1 MAIHLERTHH
11 LDKAAARAQVA
22 EVVEEIAPLIKA
34 KYHWEGD
41 RLAFRGRGVRG
52 AIEVDDDAVRV
63 EVVRS
68 PLLPVSERWLRD
80 RIGERLAAHFPE
92 EAPLPEPSPAPE
104 AASPP
109 DGTPPSHEPATGPA
123 NEADDA
129 GTDGAP
135 SPHEP
140 ATGPANEADDA
151 RGDEADDEDTDEVPA
166 TKLIAP
172 LTNLAGEAA
181 RNTLRIA
188 SLASKAS
195 FHIAREILRTDDE
208 PGPEDPEK

>member
-11 LDKAAARAQVA
+11 LDKAAAREQVA

-34 KYHWEGD
+34 KYHWDGD

-52 AIEVDDDAVRV
+52 AIKVDDDAVRV

-80 RIGERLAAHFPE
+80 RIEERLEAHFPE
-92 EAPLPEPSPAPE
+92 PTRAPEGAPPSDAMPSPSEAPPPAPE
-104 AASPP
+104 PAGDTETARTHGTTTSP
-109 DGTPPSHEPATGPA
+109 G
-123 NEADDA
+123 DA
-129 GTDGAP
+129 P
-135 SPHEP
+135 
-140 ATGPANEADDA
+140 
-151 RGDEADDEDTDEVPA
+151 V
-166 TKLIAP
+166 TKLISP
-172 LTNLAGEAA
+172 LTDLAGEAA

-195 FHIAREILRTDDE
+195 FHIAREILRTDDG
-208 PGPEDPEK
+208 PGPDDTET

>member
-11 LDKAAARAQVA
+11 LDREAAREQVA

-68 PLLPVSERWLRD
+68 PLLPVSERWLRTQ
-80 RIGERLAAHFPE
+80 IGERLETHFPE
-92 EAPLPEPSPAPE
+92 PSDAP
-104 AASPP
+104 
-109 DGTPPSHEPATGPA
+109 
-123 NEADDA
+123 NE
-129 GTDGAP
+129 AP
-135 SPHEP
+135 SPDTRPPPAPSVEP
-140 ATGPANEADDA
+140 VPSHTPA
-151 RGDEADDEDTDEVPA
+151 GSDEPGSGVSPM
-166 TKLIAP
+166 KRLHSP
-172 LTNLAGEAA
+172 LTDLAGETAQNA
-181 RNTLRIA
+181 LRIA

-195 FHIAREILRTDDE
+195 FHIARELLRSGDD
-208 PGPEDPEK
+208 PDPEA